1 MPLRFL
7 VVAAVII
14 LLAAIATCSLA
25 PSPNM
30 REMWWIPG
38 WLGEWADRNGNFRNF
53 PVFAALAA
61 LLFFV
66 LRFFQLNTA
75 NCRLTTSTPASTSN
89 QPLVT
94 RYGRWRIAF
103 GAFAATALLGVL
115 LEVAQ
120 LLLPNRHAD
129 PMDLLWMTLG
139 AFVGAFS
146 AGSVSMLL
154 LSRIRVLR
162 LTTAN

>member
-1 MPLRFL
+1 
-7 VVAAVII
+7 
-14 LLAAIATCSLA
+14 
-25 PSPNM
+25 M
-30 REMWWIPG
+30 REMWWIPDG
-38 WLGEWADRNGNFRNF
+38 LGEWADRNGNFRNF

-61 LLFFV
+61 LLFLVFNTCHAVAAPRVGGFV
-66 LRFFQLNTA
+66 FNFFKLQTA

-89 QPLVT
+89 QRLVT
-94 RYGRWRIAF
+94 RYGRWRVAF
-103 GAFAATALLGVL
+103 GAFFATALLGIL

-139 AFVGAFS
+139 AFVGSFTAAS
-146 AGSVSMLL
+146 GSMLL
-154 LSRIRVLR
+154 SSRIRVLR